1 MAGTEIDHSAKTA
14 GRGQRCRKGQL
25 KYTREELEAKCEEYF
40 TYCDDNGRKYTK
52 PGLVLYLNI
61 SEETFDVW
69 LLNDGGKY
77 AELSGVLKRAMVRM
91 RDDLEQRGDTMSIFR
106 LKQPCYA
113 GYSDRPT
120 EGGGQGI
127 KVAISFGNNDGK
139 VAVEYGK

>member
-1 MAGTEIDHSAKTA
+1 MARTKIDNSAKPA
-14 GRGQRCRKGQL
+14 GRGQDWRKGQL
-25 KYTREELEAKCEEYF
+25 KYTAAELETKCAEYF

-52 PGLVLYLNI
+52 PGLILHLDV

-69 LLNDGGKY
+69 LINDGGKY
-77 AELSGVLKRAMVRM
+77 AELSGILKRAMVRM

-127 KVAISFGNNDGK
+127 KVAISFGDNDGK